1 MARKEAKC
9 CQDIQRCQR
18 LTEVLAVMAEV
29 VLQVVAL
36 GFEGVVVFILNLPSG
51 PSGSNNLSD
60 GVIADAMT
68 GGKSV
73 MVGHLTIGAADR

>member
-1 MARKEAKC
+1 M
-9 CQDIQRCQR
+9 
-18 LTEVLAVMAEV
+18 LLAMAEV

-36 GFEGVVVFILNLPSG
+36 GLEGVVVFILNLPSG

-60 GVIADAMT
+60 DTIADSMT

-73 MVGHLTIGAADR
+73 VVGHLTIGAADR

>member
-1 MARKEAKC
+1 VGPQLGILLVKPLQGGVEQQG
-9 CQDIQRCQR
+9 QDVKGGEEGGQML
-18 LTEVLAVMAEV
+18 LTMAEV

-60 GVIADAMT
+60 GVIAE
-68 GGKSV
+68 G
-73 MVGHLTIGAADR
+73 L